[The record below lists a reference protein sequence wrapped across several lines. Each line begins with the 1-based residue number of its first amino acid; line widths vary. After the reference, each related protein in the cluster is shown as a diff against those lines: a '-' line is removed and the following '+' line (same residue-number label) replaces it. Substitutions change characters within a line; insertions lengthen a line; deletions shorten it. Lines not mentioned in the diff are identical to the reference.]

1 LVVLEGTTSFFRRTG
16 VKSMKPRACLLLVE
30 DDIAL
35 RETLS
40 EALYDFGF
48 DVIAACNGIEAF
60 AELDADAAQF
70 EEVITDIDLGI
81 GPDGWEVGRRAREC
95 LSDMPVVYMS
105 GSSFEWPSQGVTNS
119 VCIAKPFALAQMVN
133 AHDIAL
139 AAGGKPTYPPKTSH
153 APTYKVLKVPTGSGY
168 SWGIV
173 TTSDDGTETLPQTLY
188 ETEGEAK
195 EEAERNRSTAKA
207 TKVGAPT

>member
-1 LVVLEGTTSFFRRTG
+1 LVVLEGTTSFLRRTG

-48 DVIAACNGIEAF
+48 DVIAAGNGIEAF

-81 GPDGWEVGRRAREC
+81 GPDGWERGRRAREC

-105 GSSFEWPSQGVTNS
+105 GSSVDWPSQGVTNS

-139 AAGGKPTYPPKTSH
+139 AAGGKSIYPPKTSRT
-153 APTYKVLKVPTGSGY
+153 PTYKVLKLPTGSGY
-168 SWGIV
+168 AWGIV
-173 TTSDDGTETLPQTLY
+173 TTSDDGTETLRKIFH

-195 EEAERNRSTAKA
+195 EDADRSTAKA
-207 TKVGAPT
+207 TKVDVTT